1 MKTETKK
8 MLLENVKLTRH
19 PEQKIGGQ
27 SCGIMSRGIKLES
40 ELGITIIVDNY
51 RSQFKNRELAFL
63 LMDLAIDEVM
73 K

>member
-19 PEQKIGGQ
+19 PEQSTGGQ

-63 LMDLAIDEVM
+63 LMDLAIDEAM